1 MTAAALSNN
10 GRNDYLP
17 IGRLWRCDRPA
28 GVAFHEEILEI
39 ASRNCYTYIMSEAVR
54 HHYEEYPYPSYS
66 LVASVRRCDTYALN
80 LEAIW
85 ARFNGRLPRSEAR
98 RILIAGCGSF
108 SPYPFAVAN
117 PRVPITALDLSRRS
131 LQRARLHCLL
141 HGRYN
146 VVFTAGDLCDRQAVD
161 GTFGLI
167 DAYGVLHHLDDP
179 LQGLKALAERL
190 IDGGILRIMVYSRYA
205 RRDEESIR
213 RAFKLLKIQ
222 DIKAIRRLF
231 ARARPGSRLRRFAEK
246 SSEATSASGLADALL
261 HPRVHTFRIDE
272 CMELVRGSGLQ
283 PLLFAHTDA
292 LEDVS
297 DEIRRLRLLET
308 EGRSPGNF
316 VLYLGRKNGKS
327 GPDIPDPHL
336 ILNPCLRGSVGCF
349 DLGTLRIIPRL
360 GHRTPPIGHRERR
373 FLRPFLKAVSWKAL
387 SPAVQATA
395 GGYLQ
400 ALFLLRFR
408 P

>member
-1 MTAAALSNN
+1 
-10 GRNDYLP
+10 
-17 IGRLWRCDRPA
+17 
-28 GVAFHEEILEI
+28 
-39 ASRNCYTYIMSEAVR
+39 MSEAVR
-54 HHYEEYPYPSYS
+54 RHYEEYPYPSYP

-85 ARFNGRLPRSEAR
+85 ARFNGSLPPLKAR

-117 PRVPITALDLSRRS
+117 PRIPITALDLSRRS

-141 HGRYN
+141 HGRLN
-146 VVFTAGDLCDRQAVD
+146 VAFTAGDLCDRQAVD

-190 IDGGILRIMVYSRYA
+190 IDGGILRIMVYSRYT
-205 RRDEESIR
+205 RREEESIR
-213 RAFKLLKIQ
+213 RAFKILKIQ
-222 DIKAIRRLF
+222 DVSAGKALI

-246 SSEATSASGLADALL
+246 SSEAASTSGLADALL
-261 HPRVHTFRIDE
+261 HPCVHTFLIDE

-297 DEIRRLRLLET
+297 DEVRRIRLLET
-308 EGRSPGNF
+308 AGRSPGNF
-316 VLYLGRKNGKS
+316 VLYLGGENGKS
-327 GPDIPDPHL
+327 GPDIPDSHL
-336 ILNPCLRGSVGCF
+336 MLNPCLRDSVGRF

-360 GHRTPPIGHRERR
+360 GHRTPSIGHRERR
-373 FLRPFLKAVSWKAL
+373 FLRPFLKAVSWKTL
-387 SPAVQATA
+387 TPAVQATA
-395 GGYLQ
+395 DDYLQ